1 MFTSISQLH
10 SHILDRKK
18 TKKHKML
25 NLKIKK
31 KTSTVYQNS
40 FWTQTSPIDID
51 HGWIDWNGPVVLHW
65 NGRPSK
71 THFNITSVIPGRPMN
86 PGPKSPRFTVHSF
99 HQEPV
104 EASQLSQLFRAH
116 NLFFLTHLTSFFFF
130 CVLVTGVSW
139 VSFNKLSY
147 GHLVLN
153 DSMIRDSLG
162 IPVWHRTQLKG
173 TTASQLTVSYGK
185 WPLMATTTS

>member
-1 MFTSISQLH
+1 MTPGITNVHQHFSTTFPYPWS
-10 SHILDRKK
+10 KK
-18 TKKHKML
+18 NKNHKML

-130 CVLVTGVSW
+130 LRPSYW
-139 VSFNKLSY
+139 SFLSFF
-147 GHLVLN
+147 
-153 DSMIRDSLG
+153 
-162 IPVWHRTQLKG
+162 
-173 TTASQLTVSYGK
+173 
-185 WPLMATTTS
+185 